1 MTRGQFFFPQRDTFS
16 EFYEFGEQIVD
27 YLLFRF
33 QTFDAAEITKEI
45 IENISKRIPRF
56 SWAKVWFQKADTVF
70 TKKKKN
76 ICACYN
82 DVFPAQAGLIA
93 IERAVAFA
101 TVWFED

>member
-45 IENISKRIPRF
+45 IENISNRIPRF
-56 SWAKVWFQKADTVF
+56 S
-70 TKKKKN
+70 
-76 ICACYN
+76 
-82 DVFPAQAGLIA
+82 
-93 IERAVAFA
+93 
-101 TVWFED
+101 